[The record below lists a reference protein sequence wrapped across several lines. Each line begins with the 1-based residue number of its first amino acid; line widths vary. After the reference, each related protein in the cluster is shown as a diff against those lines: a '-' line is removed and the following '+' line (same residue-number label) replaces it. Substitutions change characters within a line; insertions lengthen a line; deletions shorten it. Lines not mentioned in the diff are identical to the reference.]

1 MRIIFIKSHMFRGRK
16 QVVGQRMT
24 IWGDEGK
31 NLIDQGVAKE
41 YSGSMIKKTKTDF
54 FKPK

>member
-24 IWGDEGK
+24 ILGDEGK